1 MLYFNLNDAYNE
13 YIKAISWDGF
23 TMIAV
28 LLRLICRVVF
38 RVNVNGIENLPKQ
51 GKLLVIANHESFL
64 DGLLLGLFLPIHATF
79 VVHTSVLNN
88 CLFRQLLKLTPYLA
102 VDPSSP
108 LAMKRVI
115 KLLEAGQPV
124 VIFPEGRIT
133 LTGSLMKVYEGPG
146 FVAAK
151 TGAMLLPVRI
161 EGAANSY
168 FSRLSGNH
176 PKKLFPKVNI
186 TILPTR
192 HIAMPHA
199 ATAKARR
206 KLAGD
211 AMRREMQNM
220 LFSSTQINTLFHAF
234 LDAVSAYGRG
244 TALVEDMRQK
254 EETYG
259 DLLKKSLA
267 LGKLAKKVTQPNENI
282 GVLMPNVT
290 NTICLIFG
298 LSAFGRIPAMLN
310 YTAGSTG
317 IQNACTAAC
326 VTTIISSRE
335 FIQAAKLEEIIAG
348 LQGIHIVFLEDLRPQ
363 FTWLDK
369 LWLMGFALWLP
380 RLVAARTNPD
390 DPAVV
395 LFTSGS
401 EGKPKGVVHTHSSIL
416 ANIAQMKSVI
426 DFSMQDKFMMVLP
439 LFHAFGFTCGAIMPL
454 VAGSRLFVYPSPLHY
469 RVIPEVIYD
478 RGCTVLFGTSTF
490 LSNYAKFANPYD
502 FYKLRYVVA
511 GAERLNE
518 EVRKIWIDKFGIRIL
533 EGYGATECAPVLA
546 VNTPMAS
553 KTGSVGNLIPGLES
567 KLEQVPG
574 IADGALLSVRGPN
587 VMLGYYLYDNPGVIQ
602 SNTEGW
608 HSTGDIV
615 SIDEDGFLFIKG
627 RVKRFAKVAGEM
639 VSLETTENIANH
651 ASPLHQHAAITQ
663 TDAQRGE
670 SILLFTTDSHLNREQ
685 LSNSARELG
694 NPELAIAR
702 KVIVVEALPLLG
714 TGKTDYVSLKNIAES
729 T

>member
-1 MLYFNLNDAYNE
+1 MLTFSL
-13 YIKAISWDGF
+13 KF
-23 TMIAV
+23 
-28 LLRLICRVVF
+28 LCRLIF
-38 RVNVNGIENLPKQ
+38 RVNVSGTANLPQQ

-64 DGLLLGLFLPIHATF
+64 DGLLLGLFLPIRATF

-88 CLFRQLLKLTPYLA
+88 RFFRLILKLTPYLA

-108 LAMKRVI
+108 LAMKKVI
-115 KLLEAGQPV
+115 KLLEAGEPV

-133 LTGSLMKVYEGPG
+133 LTGSLMKVYDGPG

-151 TGAMLLPVRI
+151 TGAMILPVRI
-161 EGAANSY
+161 EGAARSY
-168 FSRLSGNH
+168 FSRLPDNY
-176 PKKLFPKVNI
+176 PKKLFPRVSI

-192 HIAMPHA
+192 HIPMPQA

-220 LFSSTQINTLFHAF
+220 LFNSTQINTLFYAF
-234 LDAVSAYGRG
+234 LDAVSSYGRS
-244 TALVEDMRQK
+244 TVLVEDLRQV

-259 DLLKKSLA
+259 ELLKKSLA
-267 LGKLAKKVTQPNENI
+267 LGRLAKKITQPNENV

-310 YTAGSTG
+310 YTAGSAG

-326 VTTIISSRE
+326 IKTIISSRE
-335 FIQAAKLEEIIAG
+335 FIQTAKLEETVAG
-348 LQGIHIVFLEDLRPQ
+348 LQGVNIIYLEDLRSR

-380 RLVAARTNPD
+380 RLVAAKTNPY

-401 EGKPKGVVHTHSSIL
+401 EGKPKGVVHSHSSIL
-416 ANIAQMKSVI
+416 ANIAQIRSII
-426 DFSMQDKFMMVLP
+426 DFSLQDKFMMVLP

-490 LSNYAKFANPYD
+490 LGNYAKFANPYD

-511 GAERLNE
+511 GAEKLNE
-518 EVRKIWIDKFGIRIL
+518 EVRKTWAEKFGIRIL

-546 VNTPMAS
+546 VNTPMAN
-553 KTGSVGNLIPGLES
+553 KPGSVGTMIPALES

-574 IADGALLSVRGPN
+574 IADGGLLSVRGPN

-602 SNTEGW
+602 AYSEGW

-615 SIDEDGFLFIKG
+615 HIDSDGFLFIKG

-639 VSLETTENIANH
+639 VSLETVEAIANV
-651 ASPLHQHAAITQ
+651 ASPHHQHAATTQ
-663 TDAQRGE
+663 TDPQRGE
-670 SILLFTTDSHLNREQ
+670 NIVLFTTDSNLSREQ
-685 LSNSARELG
+685 LGNSAKELG
-694 NPELAIAR
+694 SPELAIAR
-702 KVIVVEALPLLG
+702 KIVIVEVLPLLG
-714 TGKTDYVSLKNIAES
+714 TGKTDYVTLKNMAES
-729 T
+729 A

>member
-1 MLYFNLNDAYNE
+1 
-13 YIKAISWDGF
+13 
-23 TMIAV
+23 MIAA
-28 LLRLICRVVF
+28 LLKLICRVIF
-38 RVNVNGIENLPKQ
+38 RVNISGMDNLPKA
-51 GKLLVIANHESFL
+51 GNLLIIANHESFL
-64 DGLLLGLFLPIHATF
+64 DGLLLGLFLPVRATF
-79 VVHTSVLNN
+79 VVHTTVLNN
-88 CLFRQLLKLTPYLA
+88 WLFRLFLRLTPYLA

-108 LAMKRVI
+108 LAMKKVI
-115 KLLEAGQPV
+115 KLLESGQPV

-133 LTGSLMKVYEGPG
+133 LTGSLMKVYDGPG

-151 TGAMLLPVRI
+151 TNAIIVPVRI
-161 EGAANSY
+161 DGAARSY
-168 FSRLSGNH
+168 FSRLSEKH

-186 TILPTR
+186 TILPAS
-192 HIAMPHA
+192 HIAMPQA

-211 AMRREMQNM
+211 AMRREMQGM
-220 LFSSTQINTLFHAF
+220 LFKSTQINTLFHAF
-234 LDAVSAYGRG
+234 LDAIATHGRS
-244 TALVEDMRQK
+244 TVLVEDLRQV

-259 DLLKKSLA
+259 ELLKKSLA
-267 LGKLAKKVTQPNENI
+267 LGKLAKKITQPHENV

-310 YTAGSTG
+310 YTTGSAG

-326 VTTIISSRE
+326 VKTVISSRE
-335 FIQAAKLEEIIAG
+335 FIKTANLEETITG
-348 LQGIHIVFLEDLRPQ
+348 LQGIDIVYLEDLRQQ
-363 FTWLDK
+363 FSWLDK
-369 LWLMGFALWLP
+369 IWLMGFALWLP
-380 RLVAARTNPD
+380 RLVAAKANPY

-401 EGKPKGVVHTHSSIL
+401 EGKPKGVVHSHSSIL
-416 ANIAQMKSVI
+416 ANIAQIKSII

-454 VAGSRLFVYPSPLHY
+454 IAGSRLFIYPSPLHY

-490 LSNYAKFANPYD
+490 LGNYAKFANPYD

-511 GAERLNE
+511 GAEKLNE
-518 EVRKIWIDKFGIRIL
+518 EVRKTWMDKFGIRIL

-553 KTGSVGNLIPGLES
+553 KPGSVGNLIPGLES
-567 KLEQVPG
+567 KLEPVPG
-574 IADGALLSVRGPN
+574 IEEGALLSVRGPN

-602 SNTEGW
+602 SSHEGW

-615 SIDEDGFLFIKG
+615 HIDEDSFLFIKG

-639 VSLETTENIANH
+639 VSLETVENIAYH
-651 ASPLHQHAAITQ
+651 ASPQHQHAATTQ

-670 SILLFTTDSHLNREQ
+670 NILLFTTDVNLSREQ
-685 LSNSARELG
+685 LGSSAKELG

-702 KVIVVEALPLLG
+702 KLIVIEALPLLG
-714 TGKTDYVSLKNIAES
+714 TGKTDYVTLKRMAE
-729 T
+729 TA